1 MLSPKQRFTRIYNL
15 NTWKDPE
22 TVSGRGSSLA
32 STEAIRRELPQLI
45 KSLGITSVLDAPC
58 GDFNWIKDV
67 LKECPDV
74 TYFGVDI
81 VDALIS
87 KNQFENDSS
96 RYRFWVADI
105 LRDKMPKVDL
115 VIIRDFLIHLSF
127 NDIRFALANL
137 AASGSRYVLITN
149 DRLHEHNSDIVTG
162 RWRRLNLLIEPF
174 SFPAPMIR
182 LAEDDSSRASI
193 GREMVLWEFEDLK
206 KSNLLTNS
214 NQASH

>member
-96 RYRFWVADI
+96 RYRFWVA
-105 LRDKMPKVDL
+105 
-115 VIIRDFLIHLSF
+115 
-127 NDIRFALANL
+127 
-137 AASGSRYVLITN
+137 
-149 DRLHEHNSDIVTG
+149 
-162 RWRRLNLLIEPF
+162 
-174 SFPAPMIR
+174 
-182 LAEDDSSRASI
+182 
-193 GREMVLWEFEDLK
+193 
-206 KSNLLTNS
+206 
-214 NQASH
+214 